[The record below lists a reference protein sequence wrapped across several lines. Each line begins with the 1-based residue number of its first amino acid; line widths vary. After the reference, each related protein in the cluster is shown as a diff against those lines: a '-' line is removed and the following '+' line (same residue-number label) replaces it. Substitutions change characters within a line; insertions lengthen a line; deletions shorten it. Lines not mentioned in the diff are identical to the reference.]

1 VQLIHVDVGT
11 EPLERFA
18 SVLEAEAYGRVAAE
32 SLEFTERMAGRS
44 IWNIS
49 STAVGGGVAEMLQP
63 LVGYARGAGVD
74 ARWTVIAGTPAF
86 FRITKR
92 LHNAIHGFAGDGSP
106 LGEVEHRVY
115 EDAMRAN
122 AAELLGVLGPRDVV
136 ILHDPQTAG
145 LLPHLDGHC
154 GVLIWRCHI
163 GSDNGGPEA
172 QRGWAF
178 LERYL
183 DPAQAFVF
191 SRRTF
196 LPPFCQGERAVI
208 IQPSI
213 DPFSAKNEELDP
225 ATVRAILVH
234 VGLIEGSPDPHRAV
248 FRRRDGSP
256 GRVDRCAD
264 VLQHGA
270 ALAWERP
277 LVVQVSRW
285 DRLKDPIG
293 VMRGFECLL
302 EDAGAPE
309 ASLVLAGPNV
319 RAVADDPEGAVVLDE
334 VETAWRQL
342 PEAVRR
348 RVHLASLP
356 TEDVEENAVIVN
368 ALQRHASVVVQKSL
382 HEGFGLTV
390 TEAMWKARP
399 VVASA
404 VGGIQDQIV
413 DGEDGLLLT
422 DPSDREGFSHAL
434 RRVLGDPTLAE
445 QLGKNARQRARRNF
459 LGLRSLA
466 DYARLITSL
475 DT

>member
-1 VQLIHVDVGT
+1 MELFHVDVGT

-18 SVLEAEAYGRVAAE
+18 AVLEAEAYGRVAAE
-32 SLEFTERMAGRS
+32 AAAFAKRMAGRS
-44 IWNIS
+44 VWNIS

-74 ARWTVIAGTPAF
+74 ARWSVIEGTPAF

-106 LGEVEHRVY
+106 LGEAEHRVY
-115 EDAMRAN
+115 EDVMRAN

-145 LLPHLDGHC
+145 LLPHLEGRC
-154 GVLIWRCHI
+154 AVLIWRCHI
-163 GSDNGGPEA
+163 GSDEGGPEA
-172 QRGWAF
+172 RQGWAF

-183 DPAQAFVF
+183 DPAQVFVF
-191 SRRTF
+191 SRRVF
-196 LPPFCQGERAVI
+196 VPPCCQGERAVI

-248 FRRRDGSP
+248 FRRLDGSP
-256 GRVDRCAD
+256 GRVDRCAE
-264 VLQHGA
+264 VLRLGA
-270 ALAWERP
+270 APAWERP

-293 VMRGFECLL
+293 VIQGFECLL
-302 EDAGAPE
+302 EDVGAPE

-319 RAVADDPEGAVVLDE
+319 RGVTDDPEGAAVLDE
-334 VETAWRQL
+334 VEAAWRQL
-342 PEAVRR
+342 PQAVRR

-356 TEDVEENAVIVN
+356 TADVEENAVIVN
-368 ALQRHASVVVQKSL
+368 ALQRHAAVVVQKSL

-413 DGEDGLLLT
+413 DGENGLLLA
-422 DPSDREGFSHAL
+422 DPSDREAFADAVGRILS
-434 RRVLGDPTLAE
+434 DPALAE
-445 QLGKNARQRARRNF
+445 QLGKNARQCARRDF

-466 DYARLITSL
+466 DYAGLITSL